1 MSDQVIVKVAGEDY
15 PLDFEQTMADLTGEE
30 TVQLEEYLGGWEKF
44 DLRGATT
51 RSVIVLIWLAKRQAG
66 KHATLEQIAQ
76 TKGLIFGDAFDIVE
90 VKDGPPVVAPDS
102 GRSSSSSES
111 TSESSGDGN
120 SSSDTT

>member
-90 VKDGPPVVAPDS
+90 VEDGPPAVAPDS
-102 GRSSSSSES
+102 GRNNSSSES
-111 TSESSGDGN
+111 TSENSGAGD
-120 SSSDTT
+120 SSSATD